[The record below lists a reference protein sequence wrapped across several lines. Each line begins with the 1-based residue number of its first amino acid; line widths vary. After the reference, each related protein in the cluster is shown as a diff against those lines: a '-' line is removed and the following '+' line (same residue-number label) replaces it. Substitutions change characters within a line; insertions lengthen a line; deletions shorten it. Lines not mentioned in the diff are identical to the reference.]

1 MLALFDWF
9 EQAIP
14 FLSWKWWL
22 MLIIF
27 LGLIGFLIWN
37 RKRQK

>member
-1 MLALFDWF
+1 MFDFVDKYLPAMWS
-9 EQAIP
+9 
-14 FLSWKWWL
+14 LTWWL
-22 MLIIF
+22 MLLVF

>member
-1 MLALFDWF
+1 MVGMFDF
-9 EQAIP
+9 LPE
-14 FLSWKWWL
+14 FLSFWWFVL
-22 MLIIF
+22 LIVF